1 MKDCF
6 TLACD
11 PTAENAEDTRAARIY
26 AALAHEVR
34 LRILRHLMLQD
45 ACCCK
50 EIVSTV
56 DLAQS
61 TVSQHLKVLV
71 QAGLVDYRP
80 ERQSSRYSV
89 NVQALATIRTHLNG
103 LADCC
108 ANQRNKASRDHVE

>member
-1 MKDCF
+1 MKHCSGQYVRPLKD
-6 TLACD
+6 
-11 PTAENAEDTRAARIY
+11 EDIRAARIY
-26 AALAHEVR
+26 AALAHEAR
-34 LRILRHLMLQD
+34 LSILRHLLEHQH

-89 NVQALATIRTHLNG
+89 NTEALAAIRTHLNG
-103 LADCC
+103 IADCC
-108 ANQRNKASRDHVE
+108 SKEPE

>member
-1 MKDCF
+1 MKDCSRYDLE
-6 TLACD
+6 TLPAGDCEE
-11 PTAENAEDTRAARIY
+11 ARAARIY
-26 AALAHEVR
+26 AALGHGVR
-34 LRILRHLMLQD
+34 LRILRHLMQQD

-89 NVQALATIRTHLNG
+89 NAHALATIRTHLSG
-103 LADCC
+103 LEHFA
-108 ANQRNKASRDHVE
+108 AERNRSASHKCG

>member
-1 MKDCF
+1 MNDCSRPDYDP
-6 TLACD
+6 LAD
-11 PTAENAEDTRAARIY
+11 NGEDARAARIY

-34 LRILRHLMLQD
+34 LRILRHLSLQD

-71 QAGLVDYRP
+71 QSGLVDYRP

-89 NVQALATIRTHLNG
+89 NSQALAAIHTHLNG
-103 LADCC
+103 LVNDLADFCSKE
-108 ANQRNKASRDHVE
+108 RK

>member
-1 MKDCF
+1 MKSSPTQSLDFSPPGDCEE
-6 TLACD
+6 A
-11 PTAENAEDTRAARIY
+11 RAACIY
-26 AALAHEVR
+26 AALGHGAR
-34 LRILRHLMLQD
+34 LRILRHLLAQD

-71 QAGLVDYRP
+71 QSGLVDYRP

-89 NVQALATIRTHLNG
+89 NQQALAAIRAHLG
-103 LADCC
+103 TLADCC
-108 ANQRNKASRDHVE
+108 VIQRKKSENHVE

>member
-6 TLACD
+6 TPDCD
-11 PTAENAEDTRAARIY
+11 PTENAWDARAVRIY

-89 NVQALATIRTHLNG
+89 NAQALATIRTHLNG
-103 LADCC
+103 LEHFAAGRD
-108 ANQRNKASRDHVE
+108 RSASHECG